1 MNRATGLFL
10 KALGAIYL
18 IAFVSFG
25 VQSAGLIGA
34 QGIEAVAVYPIDHP
48 DAGDA
53 IRGAGGLRKLRWA
66 ASRKG
71 SGAERGSF
79 TCT

>member
-1 MNRATGLFL
+1 MDDASEITVLQVPRFKAEATN
-10 KALGAIYL
+10 
-18 IAFVSFG
+18 
-25 VQSAGLIGA
+25 LIGA